1 MVKNAGGKRT
11 KGLARKTQQQ
21 SFTNRL
27 RMSECEEEK
36 YAIVRKL
43 FGNSCDVLCDDS
55 KGRLAMIAGKFSGRN
70 KRGNLIAPGTIVL
83 IGLRSWATVI
93 DGKSEKCDILEIY
106 SAQEFD
112 QLKQRPNFP
121 TVFLD
126 SSMRDLFGE
135 SNASAPVDE
144 FVFSSIDDTSN
155 ITTSSDT
162 AAADVVLMN
171 TGEEIDINDI

>member
-1 MVKNAGGKRT
+1 MVKNEGGKRT
-11 KGLARKTQQQ
+11 KGVARKNQQQ
-21 SFTNRL
+21 THTHRL

-43 FGNSCDVLCDDS
+43 FGNSCDVFCDDS
-55 KGRLAMIAGKFSGRN
+55 KERLAMIAGKFSGRN
-70 KRGNLIAPGTIVL
+70 KRNNTIAAGSIVL

-93 DGKSEKCDILEIY
+93 EGKTEKCDILEIY

-121 TVFLD
+121 TIFLD
-126 SSMRDLFGE
+126 SSIRQTFGD
-135 SNASAPVDE
+135 SKAAAPTDE
-144 FVFSSIDDTSN
+144 FMFSSIDEIPQVDSVSN
-155 ITTSSDT
+155 PTNAI
-162 AAADVVLMN
+162 LME

>member
-1 MVKNAGGKRT
+1 MVKNTGGKRT
-11 KGLARKTQQQ
+11 KGLARKNQQAC
-21 SFTNRL
+21 FANRL
-27 RMSECEEEK
+27 RMSECEDEK

-70 KRGNLIAPGTIVL
+70 KRGNIIAPGTIVL

-106 SAQEFD
+106 SSQEFD

-121 TVFLD
+121 TKFLD
-126 SSMRDLFGE
+126 SSMRDLFGDSKAE
-135 SNASAPVDE
+135 APVDE
-144 FVFSSIDDTSN
+144 FVFSSVDDAPSIPPSTQTDN
-155 ITTSSDT
+155 V
-162 AAADVVLMN
+162 ALMD
-171 TGEEIDINDI
+171 TGEEIDVNDI